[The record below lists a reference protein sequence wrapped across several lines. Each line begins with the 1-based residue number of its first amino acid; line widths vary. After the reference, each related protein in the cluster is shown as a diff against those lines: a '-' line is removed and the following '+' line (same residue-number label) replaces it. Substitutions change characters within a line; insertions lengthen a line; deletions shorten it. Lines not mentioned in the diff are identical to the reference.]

1 LNRRCKLQVTG
12 VALLFALSFFRLNA
26 ADWLPFGPD
35 GGDARSFA
43 ADPHNPAH
51 LYLGTLTGWIYE
63 SRNGGSEW
71 KRLAWVG
78 KRNDLALDSI
88 VVDSS
93 NSKHMLVGAWVLGS
107 PEGGLYISNDGGV
120 SWASDADMRGQS
132 IRALTAAPSDPKIV
146 VAGTLKGVY
155 RSTDGGEHW
164 QLISPE
170 GSQEIHEVESI
181 AIDPANSQ
189 VIYAGTWHLPWKTID
204 GGANWTS
211 IKQGIIEDSDV
222 FSILV
227 DPKDSN
233 VVYASACSGIYK
245 SQNGGEKFQ
254 KVQGIPSTARRTR
267 VLMQDPQ
274 NLNIVFAGTTEGL
287 FRTGDSGEAWQ
298 RTTGP
303 EVIVNDV
310 YVDPANT
317 NRILLATDRG
327 GVLASNDGGYSFSPS
342 NNGFSARQITSYI
355 GDATQPA
362 TIYVGVVN
370 DKAWG
375 GVFVSDNGGLSWS
388 QKSAGL
394 NGQDVFS
401 LAQASDGTLLAG
413 TGHGIYRLQGELWSR
428 VNDVAL
434 SEHEGAQPVVE
445 KIEKI
450 EKVEKKVAAPA
461 RHAGRARRVAA
472 KKTTA
477 VPATRVFDANVN
489 AIARV
494 GDTLYAATS
503 DGLLRSVTAGES
515 WKLMAGPQKE
525 DWNFVASAK
534 TWVLAA
540 TLRSAAL
547 SSDGGQRWVPVNLPG
562 MLTQL
567 AAIAVDDGGGLWVG
581 GREGVFVSQDRGA
594 TWQGLKN
601 LPIRDV
607 NSLFYDEP
615 SQRMLITANSQN
627 TIAFAVHLPD
637 HAVRYWNTGWN
648 LRLVRPVGDHLVG
661 ATLFD
666 GIVVQPRMVDSSEV
680 ARQRETAVA
689 NEE

>member
-1 LNRRCKLQVTG
+1 LKKRCKLQITG
-12 VALLFALSFFRLNA
+12 VALLFALSCLRLNA

-35 GGDARSFA
+35 GGDARSLV
-43 ADPHNPAH
+43 ADPHDRAH

-63 SRNGGSEW
+63 SHNGGAAW

-88 VVDSS
+88 VVDNS
-93 NSKHMLVGAWVLGS
+93 NSKRLLVGAWVLGS
-107 PEGGLYISNDGGV
+107 PDGGLYISNDGGV
-120 SWASDADMRGQS
+120 NWESDADMRGQS
-132 IRALTAAPSDPKIV
+132 IRALEAAPSDPKIL

-155 RSTDGGEHW
+155 RSIDGGGHW

-181 AIDPANSQ
+181 AIDPANPQ
-189 VIYAGTWHLPWKTID
+189 IIYAGTWHLPWKTTD

-222 FSILV
+222 FSIIV

-233 VVYASACSGIYK
+233 TVYASACSGIYK

-287 FRTGDSGEAWQ
+287 YRTGDSGAAWQ

-303 EVIVNDV
+303 EIIVNDV

-327 GVLASNDGGYSFSPS
+327 GVLASNDGGYSFLPS
-342 NNGFSARQITSYI
+342 NNGFSARQITSYV
-355 GDATQPA
+355 GDAAQPA

-401 LAQASDGTLLAG
+401 LAQASDGTVLAG
-413 TGHGIYRLQGELWSR
+413 TGHGIYRLQGELWNR
-428 VNDVAL
+428 VNNVSLRESESSPPVA
-434 SEHEGAQPVVE
+434 EN
-445 KIEKI
+445 
-450 EKVEKKVAAPA
+450 VEKKVATPVRVA
-461 RHAGRARRVAA
+461 RHTGKARVVAA
-472 KKTTA
+472 KKTTEA
-477 VPATRVFDANVN
+477 APAHVFDANVN

-515 WKLMAGPQKE
+515 WKLMAGPEKD
-525 DWNFVASAK
+525 DWSFVASAK
-534 TWVLAA
+534 SWVLAA
-540 TLRSAAL
+540 TLRSAVL
-547 SSDGGQRWVPVNLPG
+547 SSDGGQRWAPVSLPE

-581 GREGVFVSQDRGA
+581 GREGIYVSQDRGA

-601 LPIRDV
+601 LSIRDV
-607 NSLFYDEP
+607 NSLYYDEP

-637 HAVRYWNTGWN
+637 RSVHYWNTGWS

-680 ARQRETAVA
+680 AGQRQTTVA

>member
-1 LNRRCKLQVTG
+1 MKRRCKFQVTG
-12 VALLFALSFFRLNA
+12 VALLFALSCIRLNA
-26 ADWLPFGPD
+26 ANWLPFGPD
-35 GGDARSFA
+35 GGDARSLV
-43 ADPHNPAH
+43 ADPHDRAH

-88 VVDSS
+88 VVDNS
-93 NSKHMLVGAWVLGS
+93 NSKHIVVGAWVLGS
-107 PEGGLYISNDGGV
+107 PDGGLYISNDGGV
-120 SWASDADMRGQS
+120 NWEGDADMRGQS
-132 IRALTAAPSDPKIV
+132 IRALEAAPSDPKIL

-155 RSTDGGEHW
+155 RSMDGGEHW

-181 AIDPANSQ
+181 AIDPANPQ
-189 VIYAGTWHLPWKTID
+189 IIYAGTWHLPWKTTD

-222 FSILV
+222 FSIIV

-233 VVYASACSGIYK
+233 VVFASACSGIYK

-267 VLMQDPQ
+267 VLMQDSQ

-287 FRTGDSGEAWQ
+287 YRTGDSGGVWQ

-342 NNGFSARQITSYI
+342 NNGFSARQITSYV
-355 GDATQPA
+355 GDAAQPA

-375 GVFVSDNGGLSWS
+375 GVFVSDNGGLSWA

-401 LAQASDGTLLAG
+401 LGQASDGTVLAG
-413 TGHGIYRLQGELWSR
+413 TGHGIYRLQGELWNR
-428 VNDVAL
+428 VNNVFL
-434 SEHEGAQPVVE
+434 RESESSPPAPEN
-445 KIEKI
+445 
-450 EKVEKKVAAPA
+450 VEKKVATPV
-461 RHAGRARRVAA
+461 RHAGKVRSVAA
-472 KKTTA
+472 KKTTDA
-477 VPATRVFDANVN
+477 APAHVFDANVN

-515 WKLMAGPQKE
+515 WKLMAGPEKD
-525 DWNFVASAK
+525 DWSFVASAK
-534 TWVLAA
+534 SWVLAA
-540 TLRSAAL
+540 TLRSAVL
-547 SSDGGQRWVPVNLPG
+547 SSDGGQRWEPVNLPG
-562 MLTQL
+562 TLTQL
-567 AAIAVDDGGGLWVG
+567 AAIAVDDGGGLWLG
-581 GREGVFVSQDRGA
+581 GREGIFISQDRGA
-594 TWQGLKN
+594 TWQSLKN
-601 LPIRDV
+601 LSIRDV
-607 NSLFYDEP
+607 NSLYYDEP

-627 TIAFAVHLPD
+627 TIAFAVHLSD
-637 HAVRYWNTGWN
+637 RSVHYWNTGWN

-680 ARQRETAVA
+680 AGQRQTTVA